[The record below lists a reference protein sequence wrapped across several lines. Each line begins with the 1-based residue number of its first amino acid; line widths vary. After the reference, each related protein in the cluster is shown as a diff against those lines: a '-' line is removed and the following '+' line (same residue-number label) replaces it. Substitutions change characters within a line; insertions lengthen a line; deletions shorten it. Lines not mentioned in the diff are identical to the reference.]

1 MIQLV
6 VSDIDG
12 TLLQDGANAI
22 PPAIFEQI
30 ARLKERGI
38 RFCPASGRQY
48 TSLRKLFAP
57 VADQLYYLCE
67 NGAVV
72 YGPGAPGPILSRT
85 EMDWDLSL
93 ELCREILAHPRCEVL
108 ISGAN
113 TSYLCPK
120 EGDIVS
126 LIRDFVGNNVALL
139 PRPEDMPEPFVKVSA
154 YCRDGARGVEPELA
168 PRWSGHFHAAVAG
181 EKWLDFTLADK
192 GVGVLGLCRSM
203 GIDPKDVLAFGD
215 NWNDAA
221 MLSVVGHPYLM
232 AAAEQGLLEQFP
244 TTCHRV
250 EDVLRY
256 FLDTNQLP

>member
-12 TLLQDGANAI
+12 TLLQDGANTI

-30 ARLKERGI
+30 ARLRERGI

-72 YGPGAPGPILSRT
+72 YGPGSPGPILGRT

-126 LIRDFVGNNVALL
+126 LIRDF
-139 PRPEDMPEPFVKVSA
+139 A

-168 PRWSGHFHAAVAG
+168 PRWSGHFRAAVAG

-192 GVGVLGLCRSM
+192 GVGLRRLCAVLGVPLEQVM
-203 GIDPKDVLAFGD
+203 AFGD
-215 NWNDAA
+215 NYNDLP
-221 MLSVVGHPYLM
+221 MLELAGRPYLM
-232 AAAEQGLLEQFP
+232 ESAAEELRARFP
-244 TTCHRV
+244 LRCRRV
-250 EDVLRY
+250 EDVLAG
-256 FLDTNQLP
+256 L

>member
-85 EMDWDLSL
+85 EMDRDLSL

-120 EGDIVS
+120 EGDMVT
-126 LIRDFVGNNVALL
+126 LVRDFVGNNVALL

-154 YCRDGARGVEPELA
+154 YCREGAAGMEPVLA
-168 PRWSGHFHAAVAG
+168 PRWRDRFRAAVAG
-181 EKWLDFTLADK
+181 ERWLDFTLADK
-192 GVGVLGLCRSM
+192 GTGLEQLCAALGVS
-203 GIDPKDVLAFGD
+203 PAEVTAFGD
-215 NWNDAA
+215 NYNDLP
-221 MLSVVGHPYLM
+221 MLERAGTAYLM
-232 AAAEQGLLEQFP
+232 ETAAPELRARFP
-244 TTCHRV
+244 RRCRRV
-250 EDVLRY
+250 EDVLKT
-256 FLDTNQLP
+256 L

>member
-30 ARLKERGI
+30 TRLRERGI

-126 LIRDFVGNNVALL
+126 LIRDFVGNNVVLL
-139 PRPEDMPEPFVKVSA
+139 PRCPPTA
-154 YCRDGARGVEPELA
+154 GTEPEG
-168 PRWSGHFHAAVAG
+168 WSPSWPPAG
-181 EKWLDFTLADK
+181 AGISMPPWR
-192 GVGVLGLCRSM
+192 GRS
-203 GIDPKDVLAFGD
+203 GWTSPWRTRG
-215 NWNDAA
+215 W
-221 MLSVVGHPYLM
+221 G
-232 AAAEQGLLEQFP
+232 
-244 TTCHRV
+244 
-250 EDVLRY
+250 
-256 FLDTNQLP
+256 

>member
-30 ARLKERGI
+30 ARLRERGI

-72 YGPGAPGPILSRT
+72 YGPGSPGPILSRT

-154 YCRDGARGVEPELA
+154 YCRDGA
-168 PRWSGHFHAAVAG
+168 SGHA
-181 EKWLDFTLADK
+181 
-192 GVGVLGLCRSM
+192 S
-203 GIDPKDVLAFGD
+203 
-215 NWNDAA
+215 
-221 MLSVVGHPYLM
+221 
-232 AAAEQGLLEQFP
+232 
-244 TTCHRV
+244 
-250 EDVLRY
+250 
-256 FLDTNQLP
+256 

>member
-1 MIQLV
+1 MTQLILC
-6 VSDIDG
+6 DIDG
-12 TLLQDGANAI
+12 TLLLDGAGEI
-22 PPAIFEQI
+22 HPEVFCQI
-30 ARLKERGI
+30 ARLEEKGV

-57 VADQLYYLCE
+57 VADRLYYLCE
-67 NGAVV
+67 NGAVIF
-72 YGPGAPGPILSRT
+72 GPGDPGPLLCRT
-85 EMDWDLSL
+85 EMERTAALA
-93 ELCREILAHPRCEVL
+93 LCRDILAQPRCEVL

-192 GVGVLGLCRSM
+192 GVGLRRLCAVLRVPLERVM
-203 GIDPKDVLAFGD
+203 AFGD
-215 NWNDAA
+215 NYNDLP
-221 MLSVVGHPYLM
+221 MLELAGRPYLM
-232 AAAEQGLLEQFP
+232 ESAAEELRARFP
-244 TTCHRV
+244 LRCRRV
-250 EDVLRY
+250 EDVLAG
-256 FLDTNQLP
+256 L

>member
-72 YGPGAPGPILSRT
+72 YGPGSPGPILSRT

-168 PRWSGHFHAAVAG
+168 PRWSRHFRAAVAG

-192 GVGVLGLCRSM
+192 GVGLRRLCAVLGVPLEQVM
-203 GIDPKDVLAFGD
+203 AFGD
-215 NWNDAA
+215 NYNDLP
-221 MLSVVGHPYLM
+221 MLELAGRPYLM
-232 AAAEQGLLEQFP
+232 ESAAEEMRTRFP
-244 TTCHRV
+244 LRCRRV
-250 EDVLRY
+250 EDVLAG
-256 FLDTNQLP
+256 L

>member
-85 EMDWDLSL
+85 EMDRDLSL

-120 EGDIVS
+120 E
-126 LIRDFVGNNVALL
+126 A
-139 PRPEDMPEPFVKVSA
+139 EPFVKVSA

-192 GVGVLGLCRSM
+192 GVGLRRLCAALGVPLEQVM
-203 GIDPKDVLAFGD
+203 AFGD
-215 NWNDAA
+215 NYNDLP
-221 MLSVVGHPYLM
+221 MLELAGRPYLM
-232 AAAEQGLLEQFP
+232 ESAAEELRARFP
-244 TTCHRV
+244 RRCRRV
-250 EDVLRY
+250 VDVLAG
-256 FLDTNQLP
+256 L

>member
-30 ARLKERGI
+30 TRLRERGI

-72 YGPGAPGPILSRT
+72 YGPGSPGPILSRT

-120 EGDIVS
+120 EGDIIS

-168 PRWSGHFHAAVAG
+168 PRWNRHFRAAVAG

-192 GVGVLGLCRSM
+192 GVGLRQLCAVLGVPLERVM
-203 GIDPKDVLAFGD
+203 AFGD
-215 NWNDAA
+215 NYNDLP
-221 MLSVVGHPYLM
+221 MLELAGQPYLM
-232 AAAEQGLLEQFP
+232 ESAAEELRARFP
-244 TTCHRV
+244 LRCRRV
-250 EDVLRY
+250 EDVLAG
-256 FLDTNQLP
+256 L